1 MNFDRRRKLS
11 LHWALLAALLGFPH
25 AASAQIECLSTLQ
38 HDSLTPAGSSQPV
51 ATTSDGRFIVVR
63 SSAPNLVAG
72 QELPTCGED
81 LFWLDTLTG
90 TKTLITHRHGEPN
103 RCTGAA
109 GGSFGGVSISNDGRF
124 VAFSS
129 QAPELLAP
137 GLDTNGQRDVFLY
150 DQQTGQVALVTR
162 RADDP
167 SRPVS
172 AGGNV
177 DWLSPSGDV
186 LIFNSTSPASE
197 LVPGVTTSSPG
208 ANVFAFDRLAGTISL
223 VSHRAG
229 DPMTTASGVSVA
241 VAGTPD
247 ARYIVLRSTAPDLVA
262 GVTVAGSNQI
272 YRYDRQTS
280 SAHLISHQAGQP
292 LVGAN
297 GSTYGVGGIST
308 DGRFVAFSSTAS
320 NLAAGQIDANFEEDV
335 FFADLV
341 AGTTAL
347 ISGANRSP
355 SITADARSYP
365 SQLSPDGRFLV
376 FSSAAT
382 NLMNGWT
389 DDLEGDSDVFLFDRQ
404 DSSLRIASR
413 AFDSP
418 TTMAGGVFVGLSD
431 DGATVAFSRFPTVWA
446 FDRASG
452 GLAELQQQVT
462 GARLLTPLGSL
473 LFASDAPGLGGAGD
487 ENGLLDAFRR
497 DPSPGTPTLLTTAA
511 GTSPRT
517 TAGGSSYMAAVT
529 PDARFVL
536 WSSTADFLLEDD
548 NNQLADAFLFDRRSR
563 VSTRVGP
570 GGTEVYGVAMT
581 PSGRH
586 LLLEVD
592 GQIHLHD
599 RTLGQTRLISHQ
611 VGQPL
616 IASADRSTGF
626 GLSDDGRF
634 VLFASNAGDLVAG
647 FVDQNFGLE
656 LFLYDVVAGQAQLVS
671 RAAGLP
677 TTTGNRGID
686 LGLGNPQ
693 ALSPGFR
700 PRLTPD
706 GRFILF
712 SSWASNHAAGF
723 TDSPDTL
730 DAYLFDRITGQL
742 EPLAVK
748 AADPTQV
755 SAGASLGIDL
765 TPNGRFVVFSAT
777 GTDLV
782 AGVTDST
789 NTHDV
794 FVRDRMLGTTQL
806 ISHRGDSP
814 TTTGSGTRSI
824 PVALSPDGR
833 FVLFQSNSPNLLP
846 PPGVDLV
853 TSLQNVFLYDRTLG
867 HAELA
872 SRSLTNPRAGG
883 NADSLP
889 VAMTSNGRTTL
900 FATGASNLVA
910 PPSTFPGATPLY
922 LFDRVTG
929 KQTWAGAGT
938 AAGLSADGN
947 TVIFTSRAFGLVP
960 NDTNLATDA
969 FVYTTEIFVDGF
981 ESGSTAAWSS
991 ATP

>member
-1 MNFDRRRKLS
+1 MNFDRRQKLS
-11 LHWALLAALLGFPH
+11 LHWALLAALLGFAP

-51 ATTSDGRFIVVR
+51 AATPDGRFIVVR

-103 RCTGAA
+103 RCTG
-109 GGSFGGVSISNDGRF
+109 GGIFGGVAISNDSRF

-137 GLDTNGQRDVFLY
+137 GLDSNGQRDVFLY
-150 DQQTGQVALVTR
+150 DQQTGQLVLVTR

-172 AGGNV
+172 SGGSSN
-177 DWLSPSGDV
+177 WLSPSGDV
-186 LIFNSTSPASE
+186 LIFTSCSSASE
-197 LVPGVTTSSPG
+197 LVPGASSPVSG
-208 ANVFAFDRLAGTISL
+208 CNVYAFDRLAGTISL
-223 VSHRAG
+223 LSHRAG
-229 DPMTTASGVSVA
+229 ELLTAASGTTVA
-241 VAGTPD
+241 MAVTPD
-247 ARYIVLRSTAPDLVA
+247 ARYIVFRSTAPDLVA
-262 GVTVAGSNQI
+262 GVTVGNDQI
-272 YRYDRQTS
+272 YRYDRQNS

-292 LVGAN
+292 LIGGN
-297 GSTYGVGGIST
+297 ESTFGVGGIST
-308 DGRFVAFSSTAS
+308 DGRFVAFHSLAS
-320 NLAAGQIDANFEEDV
+320 NLVAGQTDANFEWDV
-335 FFADLV
+335 FLADLV

-347 ISGANRSP
+347 VSGANRSP
-355 SITADARSYP
+355 SITADAPSYT

-382 NLMNGWT
+382 NLMNGWI
-389 DDLEGDSDVFLFDRQ
+389 DDFEGDSDVFLFDRQ
-404 DSSLRIASR
+404 DSSLRIVSR

-418 TTMAGGVFVGLSD
+418 TTMTGGVFVGMSD

-473 LFASDAPGLGGAGD
+473 LFASDAPELGGAGD
-487 ENGLLDAFRR
+487 ENGLFDIFRR
-497 DPSPGTPTLLTTAA
+497 NPGPGTPTLLTAAA

-517 TAGGSSYMAAVT
+517 TAGGSSYMSAVT
-529 PDARFVL
+529 PDARYVL
-536 WSSTADFLLEDD
+536 WSSTADFLLEAD

-563 VSTRVGP
+563 VLTRVGP

-616 IASADRSTGF
+616 VASAGRSTGF

-634 VLFASNAGDLVAG
+634 VLFASDGGDLVAG
-647 FVDQNFGLE
+647 FVDQNFGFE
-656 LFLYDVVAGQAQLVS
+656 LFLYDVVVGQTQLVS

-677 TTTGNRGID
+677 TTTGNDGIN

-693 ALSPGFR
+693 ALSPGFH

-723 TDSPDTL
+723 TDSSGTL
-730 DAYLFDRITGQL
+730 DAYLFDRTTGQL
-742 EPLAVK
+742 EPMAVT
-748 AADPTQV
+748 AADPTRV

-765 TPNGRFVVFSAT
+765 TPNGRFVVFAAS

-782 AGVTDST
+782 TGVTDSP
-789 NTHDV
+789 NTLDV

-814 TTTGSGTRSI
+814 ITTGSGTRSI

-846 PPGVDLV
+846 PPGDNPA
-853 TSLQNVFLYDRTLG
+853 TSQQNAFLYDRTLG
-867 HAELA
+867 RAELA
-872 SRSLTNPRAGG
+872 SRSLTDPRAGG

-889 VAMTSNGRTTL
+889 VALTPNGRTTL
-900 FATGASNLVA
+900 FATDASNLVA
-910 PPSTFPGATPLY
+910 PPGTVLGATPLY

-938 AAGLSADGN
+938 ADGLSADGN

-969 FVYTTEIFVDGF
+969 FVYSTEIFVDGF

>member
-1 MNFDRRRKLS
+1 MTCIRYKTRATYGAFAL
-11 LHWALLAALLGFPH
+11 ALLTLPQS
-25 AASAQIECLSTLQ
+25 ASAQIECLSTLQ
-38 HDSLTPAGSSQPV
+38 HDSLTPAGSSQPM
-51 ATTSDGRFIVVR
+51 AASPNGRFIVVK
-63 SSAPNLVAG
+63 STAPNLVAG

-90 TKTLITHRHGEPN
+90 TRALITHRPGESN

-109 GGSFGGVSISNDGRF
+109 GDIFGGVSISNDGRF

-129 QAPELLAP
+129 QAPGLLAP
-137 GLDTNGQRDVFLY
+137 GLDTNGQRDAFLY

-177 DWLSPSGDV
+177 GWLSPSGDV
-186 LIFNSTSPASE
+186 LIFNSASPASE
-197 LVPGVTTSSPG
+197 LVPGVTTSSPRV
-208 ANVFAFDRLAGTISL
+208 NVFAFDRLAGTISL

-229 DPMTTASGVSVA
+229 DPMTTASDSSEVLTA
-241 VAGTPD
+241 TPD
-247 ARYIVLRSTAPDLVA
+247 ARHIVFRSAAPDLVA
-262 GVTVAGSNQI
+262 GVTVDGSFQL
-272 YRYDRQTS
+272 YRYDRQ
-280 SAHLISHQAGQP
+280 SASARLISHQAGQP
-292 LVGAN
+292 LI
-297 GSTYGVGGIST
+297 GSNDLTFGVGGIST
-308 DGRFVAFSSTAS
+308 DGRFVAFHSLAS
-320 NLAAGQIDANFEEDV
+320 NLVAGQVDENFEEDV
-335 FFADLV
+335 FLADLV

-347 ISGANRSP
+347 VSGANRSP
-355 SITADARSYP
+355 SITADAASYADR
-365 SQLSPDGRFLV
+365 LSPDGRFLV
-376 FSSAAT
+376 LSSQAR
-382 NLMNGWT
+382 NLEDGWT
-389 DDLEGDSDVFLFDRQ
+389 DAGGSDVFLFDRQ
-404 DSSLRIASR
+404 DSSLRIVSR
-413 AFDSP
+413 SLGSA
-418 TTMAGGVFVGLSD
+418 TTTAGGFFLGMTD
-431 DGATVAFSRFPTVWA
+431 DGATIAFGLVSAWT
-446 FDRASG
+446 FDRDSG
-452 GLAELQQQVT
+452 DITEMQQHAT
-462 GARLLTPLGSL
+462 NGIRFTSLGSL
-473 LFASDAPGLGGAGD
+473 VFASRVPELAGPGD
-487 ENGLLDAFRR
+487 ENGLLDVFRR
-497 DPSPGTPTLLTTAA
+497 DPGTGSPTLLTTAA
-511 GTSPRT
+511 EPSPRT
-517 TAGGSSYMAAVT
+517 TAGGFSYTSAVT
-529 PDARFVL
+529 PDARLVL
-536 WSSTADFLLEDD
+536 WSSTANFLIEDD
-548 NNQLADAFLFDRRSR
+548 TNQLADAFLFDRRSR

-570 GGTEVYGVAMT
+570 GGAQVYGVAMT

-586 LLLEVD
+586 LLLEVN

-616 IASADRSTGF
+616 VASAGYSTGF

-634 VLFASNAGDLVAG
+634 VLFASDGEDLVAG
-647 FVDQNFGLE
+647 FVDQNFGFE
-656 LFLYDVVAGQAQLVS
+656 LFLYDVVAGQSQLVS

-677 TTTGNRGID
+677 TTTGNDGIN

-693 ALSPGFR
+693 ALSPGFH

-723 TDSPDTL
+723 TDSSGTL
-730 DAYLFDRITGQL
+730 DAYLFDRTTGQL
-742 EPLAVK
+742 EPMAVK

-765 TPNGRFVVFSAT
+765 TPNGRFVLIAAT

-782 AGVTDST
+782 AGVTDSP

-794 FVRDRMLGTTQL
+794 FVRDRMSGTTQL

-814 TTTGSGTRSI
+814 ITTGSGTRSI

-846 PPGVDLV
+846 PPGDNPA
-853 TSLQNVFLYDRTLG
+853 TSQQNAFLYDRTLG
-867 HAELA
+867 RAELA
-872 SRSLTNPRAGG
+872 SRSLTDPRAGG

-947 TVIFTSRAFGLVP
+947 TVVFTSRAFGLVP
-960 NDTNLATDA
+960 NDTNLASDA
-969 FVYTTEIFVDGF
+969 FVYSSEIFVDGF

-991 ATP
+991 TTP